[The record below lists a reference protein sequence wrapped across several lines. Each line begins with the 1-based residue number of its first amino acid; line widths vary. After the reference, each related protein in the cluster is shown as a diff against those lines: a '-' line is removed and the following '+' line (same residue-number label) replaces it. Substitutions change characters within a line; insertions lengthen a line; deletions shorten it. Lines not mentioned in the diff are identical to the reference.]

1 MWQKE
6 QIGEYIKESKMVQ
19 VGTLLVLC
27 GGLGLG
33 LAMMG
38 GKLGTRDIYLWGC
51 VIGVAILAVII
62 MFRYDEFIVGLL
74 VAIHIYVD
82 WYIALYVVALGI
94 ALILLLCFYLTRSA
108 RHPWVEPRAIWLWG
122 LLLLLT
128 IVPAMRGATNLY
140 DATYYY
146 PNLIVG
152 TLVICWLGSVTCR
165 NETALR
171 RLYLIVTVIGALVAV
186 HTIIQEVTGIFL
198 FASSHYDAFLDSVAN
213 YQITGSDTHRV
224 GSFFVDPNWDGT
236 FLAMMLCLA
245 LGLFVDCR
253 SLLGKVFYLAEI
265 ALIVPAI
272 VFTFSTGALVGICAG
287 VVTFFLFVGQSLYRI
302 VLPVLIA
309 ALVIALVLL
318 LPADIL
324 LQIQHASGPE
334 EVLLRAGAWNTA
346 LRVIEAFPLTGVGLG
361 LYTYLTSSAPYRVP
375 AQTIPLAHP
384 HNSYLELAAMAGIPV
399 LLVFIAL
406 LGFGLRAALDNWLA
420 ADRRTR
426 SLIAGGMAAVIALSV
441 NSLSINGWTLPPLAA
456 TGWLIL
462 GAIASPLLKA
472 SLIVRNEERRKR
484 HSDIQELLW

>member
-6 QIGEYIKESKMVQ
+6 QIGEYIKESKMVPM
-19 VGTLLVLC
+19 GTLLVLC

-33 LAMMG
+33 MTLTG
-38 GKLGTRDIYLWGC
+38 DQLGSRGMYLWGS
-51 VIGVAILAVII
+51 VIGVAILAAII
-62 MFRYDEFIVGLL
+62 MLRYDEFIVGLL
-74 VAIHIYVD
+74 IAIHLYVD
-82 WYIALYVVALGI
+82 WYIALYVVAPGI
-94 ALILLLCFYLTRSA
+94 ALILLLFFYLTRSA
-108 RHPWVEPRAIWLWG
+108 RYPWVEPRAIWLWG

-128 IVPAMRGATNLY
+128 LAPAIRGATNLY

-152 TLVICWLGSVTCR
+152 ALVICWLGSVTCR
-165 NETALR
+165 NRTALR
-171 RLYLIVTVIGALVAV
+171 RLYLMVTVIGVLVAV

-198 FASSHYDAFLDSVAN
+198 FASSHYDAVLDSVAN

-224 GSFFVDPNWDGT
+224 GSFFVDPNWNGT

-245 LGLFVDCR
+245 LGLFADCR

-272 VFTFSTGALVGICAG
+272 LFTFSTGALVGIGAG
-287 VVTFFLFVGQSLYRI
+287 VITFFLFVGQSLYRI
-302 VLPVLIA
+302 VLLVLIA
-309 ALVIALVLL
+309 TVVIALVVL
-318 LPADIL
+318 LPTHIL
-324 LQIQHASGPE
+324 LQIQHASRPQ
-334 EVLLRAGAWNTA
+334 EVLLRTGAWNTA
-346 LRVIEAFPLTGVGLG
+346 LRVIGAFPLAGVGLG

-406 LGFGLRAALDNWLA
+406 LGFGLRFALSNWLA

-462 GAIASPLLKA
+462 GAVTSPLLKKA
-472 SLIVRNEERRKR
+472 LDHCSTLKTTQRSLR
-484 HSDIQELLW
+484 S